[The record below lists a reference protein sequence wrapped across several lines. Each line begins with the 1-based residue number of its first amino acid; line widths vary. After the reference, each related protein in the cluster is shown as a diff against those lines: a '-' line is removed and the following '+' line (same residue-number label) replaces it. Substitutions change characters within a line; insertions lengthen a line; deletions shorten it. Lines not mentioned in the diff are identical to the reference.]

1 MNLHTNTSSIEALV
15 FFIKKIINLCDLMCT
30 DKILTVEKRMIDL
43 LIRHGV
49 YKTTH
54 YHILE
59 TMKLKKYFE
68 DKLGYSLYAL
78 FPEVKENL

>member
-1 MNLHTNTSSIEALV
+1 
-15 FFIKKIINLCDLMCT
+15 
-30 DKILTVEKRMIDL
+30 MIDL

-78 FPEVKENL
+78 FPEVKENYKCVSITSK